1 MFFYQPCSRHGR
13 VKTSEL
19 VFTKARLFCH
29 CALILQVTISWS
41 RALSSQAV
49 SEISLV
55 KAPGAV
61 HDLALYDAKCD
72 TVTRIDPS
80 TSARGYKTTDG
91 ASVTGEGGGG

>member
-1 MFFYQPCSRHGR
+1 M
-13 VKTSEL
+13 
-19 VFTKARLFCH
+19 
-29 CALILQVTISWS
+29 TITWS
-41 RALSSQAV
+41 RTLSPQAL

-61 HDLALYDAKCD
+61 HDLALDDAKCD

-80 TSARGYKTTDG
+80 TSARRYKTTDG

>member
-1 MFFYQPCSRHGR
+1 M
-13 VKTSEL
+13 
-19 VFTKARLFCH
+19 
-29 CALILQVTISWS
+29 TITWS
-41 RALSSQAV
+41 RALSPQAL
-49 SEISLV
+49 SEISSV

-80 TSARGYKTTDG
+80 TSARRYKTTDG